1 MFEFDYTAKT
11 ADDEAVQGRISAQDE
26 AVARASL
33 ETRGWTVIALSR
45 VQDSGRPSP
54 PARLSRAEVG
64 ELTQTVSDVCSN
76 DHQVIEGFRA
86 AALET
91 SHVRLAQTFHA
102 FADQLEAGKSL
113 TQLLEEQSL
122 PAHLLGLVKSAAR
135 TGKLGFALTE
145 LLECQRATRE
155 LKRAVTLDLAYPV
168 VVACLA
174 TLVFTFMGLYVVP
187 IFREMFLEF
196 GMTLPWNTLVLLW
209 LSAVLVKGFVI
220 IAPPLFVLLMIFR
233 VMAGDSLWGR
243 VVQSVPFVGAIW
255 KWSAIVDFS
264 RTCGVLLRY
273 DVPLSEAILLTS
285 DSVEDVRMQQMA
297 RQLVQA
303 LASGES
309 LRDSFRRRW
318 YMPPSFVPF
327 IAWGETANSLGES
340 FEALADMYEERVRV
354 RSALLRTMV
363 PPLVFVAVLLVVG
376 WVAFS
381 LFLPLLSLISS
392 LGF

>member
-113 TQLLEEQSL
+113 TQLLEEHSL

-233 VMAGDSLWGR
+233 VMAGDSLSGR
-243 VVQSVPFVGAIW
+243 AVGP
-255 KWSAIVDFS
+255 V
-264 RTCGVLLRY
+264 CGCDL
-273 DVPLSEAILLTS
+273 E
-285 DSVEDVRMQQMA
+285 
-297 RQLVQA
+297 
-303 LASGES
+303 
-309 LRDSFRRRW
+309 
-318 YMPPSFVPF
+318 
-327 IAWGETANSLGES
+327 
-340 FEALADMYEERVRV
+340 
-354 RSALLRTMV
+354 MV
-363 PPLVFVAVLLVVG
+363 CHCR
-376 WVAFS
+376 
-381 LFLPLLSLISS
+381 FLPHLRCLAEIRRAPVGSDPADERFGGGCQDAADGPTARSGPGIWRVAERFISQT
-392 LGF
+392 LVHAPVVCAFHCMGRDGEFVRGIL